1 MATLNLTIP
10 DDIFAELSIIATQ
23 LKQTPEQAVL
33 LALNH
38 LLQTSTVENAI
49 EGIARIEDGETLVDF
64 PELQDELG
72 IEIKFHPDAMDELE
86 SVEEEDQIEILEQ
99 LITRISSEE
108 EDEIENTLDLVLKE
122 EEENQVVLSGFD
134 FGDIIYQ
141 LGQNMIIYHIALNE
155 AEKGEDEDED
165 EEDEDEDD
173 LDDEEVDDEEAET
186 DNEVK
191 M

>member
-23 LKQTPEQAVL
+23 LKQTPEQSVL

-38 LLQTSTVENAI
+38 FLQTSTVENAI
-49 EGIARIEDGETLVDF
+49 EGLNRMEDGEALVDF

-108 EDEIENTLDLVLKE
+108 EDEVENTLDLVLKE
-122 EEENQVVLSGFD
+122 EGENQVVLSGFD
-134 FGDIIYQ
+134 FGDIVYQ
-141 LGQNMIIYHIALNE
+141 LGQNMIIYHIALTEE
-155 AEKGEDEDED
+155 ASDEDEVEDEDED
-165 EEDEDEDD
+165 EF
-173 LDDEEVDDEEAET
+173 DDEEIDDEAET
-186 DNEVK
+186 NNEVK